1 MREFVDLVLPL
12 FVVIGLGAALRNTG
26 FMPLQVFHQTNRLL
40 FWIALPA
47 YLFYKTAES
56 RLEGDAAV
64 RVFSVLLGGMI
75 AGILLAYLLA
85 RLLRLEPKRTGAFV
99 QGAYRSNLVYVGLPV
114 VLLAVSERAGV
125 DAPALQA
132 TAVVSVALLMPI
144 YSTVAVLVLL
154 GGQAHERSQLRLRLR
169 ELGTKLITNP
179 LILACAAGLVVLA
192 TDWQLPRPVRQTC
205 AILGDMTTPLALLGI
220 GASLTFTTLRDHWRD
235 ASLSAT
241 IKVIGSPLAG
251 ILIAGGVGLSAQE
264 LRIALILLA
273 CPAAA
278 TSYIMAQQL
287 GSDEGLAANIVV
299 VSTLLS
305 MPALGAVIA
314 LT

>member
-1 MREFVDLVLPL
+1 MAEFIDILLPL
-12 FVVIGLGAALRNTG
+12 FVVIGLGAALRNSG

-64 RVFSVLLGGMI
+64 RVFFVLFGAMI
-75 AGILLAYLLA
+75 VAVAAGYLLA
-85 RLLRLEPKRTGAFV
+85 RLLRLSPQRTGAFV

-114 VLLAVSERAGV
+114 VFLAIAERAGA

-132 TAVVSVALLMPI
+132 VSVVSIALLMPI
-144 YSTVAVLVLL
+144 YSTVAVLVLV
-154 GGQAHERSQLRLRLR
+154 GGQEHQRGQLAYRLR
-169 ELGTKLITNP
+169 ELGKKLITNP
-179 LILACAAGLVVLA
+179 LILACAAGLIFLGLG
-192 TDWQLPRPVRQTC
+192 WQLPQPIKQTC

-235 ASLSAT
+235 AALAAA

-251 ILIAGGVGLSAQE
+251 LLFAGAAGLSNPE
-264 LRIALILLA
+264 LRIALIFLA
-273 CPAAA
+273 TPTAA

-305 MPALGAVIA
+305 LPALAAVIA

>member
-1 MREFVDLVLPL
+1 MGEFVDLVLPL

-26 FMPLQVFHQTNRLL
+26 FMPLQVFHHTNRLL
-40 FWIALPA
+40 YWIALPA

-56 RLEGDAAV
+56 RLEGDAAI

-75 AGILLAYLLA
+75 AGIVLAYLLA
-85 RLLRLEPKRTGAFV
+85 RVLRLAPKRTGAFV
-99 QGAYRSNLVYVGLPV
+99 QGAYRSNLIYIGLPV
-114 VLLAVSERAGV
+114 VLLAITERGGAGV
-125 DAPALQA
+125 PALQA
-132 TAVVSVALLMPI
+132 VSVVSIALLMPI

-154 GGQAHERSQLRLRLR
+154 GGQSQERSQLRFRLR
-169 ELGTKLITNP
+169 ELGWKLVTNP

-192 TDWQLPRPVRQTC
+192 LGWQLPRPIKQTC

-220 GASLTFTTLRDHWRD
+220 GASLTFTTLREHWRD
-235 ASLSAT
+235 ATVAAA

-251 ILIAGGVGLSAQE
+251 LLIAGAIGLSSQE
-264 LRIALILLA
+264 LQIALILLA
-273 CPAAA
+273 CPTAA

-305 MPALGAVIA
+305 MPSLAAVIT